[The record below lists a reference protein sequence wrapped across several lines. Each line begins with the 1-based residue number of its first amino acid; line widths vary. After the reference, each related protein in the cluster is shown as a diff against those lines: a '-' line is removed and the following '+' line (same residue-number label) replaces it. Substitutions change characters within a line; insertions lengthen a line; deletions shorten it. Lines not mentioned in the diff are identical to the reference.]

1 MRGRPR
7 HEVLHACGGDELER
21 HAGIPALRMVKR
33 RIDPIAQ
40 FMQEHD
46 RALVQLSALGKY
58 SRLIAEHGYSPHSFR
73 RVLTALKFIEEEVG
87 IHNKSEEEALF
98 PVLERY
104 VEGPTRLMRDDHKV
118 LEKQFRKLRRAVD
131 RVAEDQENRRACSA
145 LAETSQSIV
154 QLFVN
159 HIHKENHILFPLVQK
174 FLTKDAL
181 REVARRMI

>member
-1 MRGRPR
+1 MAPKR
-7 HEVLHACGGDELER
+7 H
-21 HAGIPALRMVKR
+21 
-33 RIDPIAQ
+33 IDPIAR

-46 RALVQLSALGKY
+46 EALVQLASLNK
-58 SRLIAEHGYSPHSFR
+58 STRSIAEEGFTMEAYHR
-73 RVLTALKFIEEEVG
+73 LLTAVEFIEEEVS

-104 VEGPTRLMRDDHKV
+104 VEGPTKLMREDHKE
-118 LEKQFRKLRRAVD
+118 LKREFRRLRKAVD
-131 RVAEDQENRRACSA
+131 KVGARRKDSA
-145 LAETSQSIV
+145 AARELASTSKMIV

-181 REVARRMI
+181 REVARRMV

>member
-1 MRGRPR
+1 MPPR
-7 HEVLHACGGDELER
+7 R
-21 HAGIPALRMVKR
+21 H
-33 RIDPIAQ
+33 IDPIAQ

-46 RALVQLSALGKY
+46 EALVQLASLNKATRSLLEEGFSLEAY
-58 SRLIAEHGYSPHSFR
+58 R
-73 RVLTALKFIEEEVG
+73 RILTALEFIEEEVS

-104 VEGPTRLMRDDHKV
+104 VEGPTRLMREDHKELKKGFV
-118 LEKQFRKLRRAVD
+118 RLRRATD
-131 RVAEDQENRRACSA
+131 KLAMNRSSKKAATDLS
-145 LAETSQSIV
+145 SVSKGVV

-181 REVARRMI
+181 REVARRMV